1 MARGA
6 ILAAGAVALA
16 MLAFVC
22 LPRHLPSSVPSSSQ
36 AAATLHARLEAGTLT
51 LRGSVPT
58 EAAKTQIVT
67 RAQEQYGERRVH
79 IVDQIVV
86 DPHVSAAPWLTAIPA
101 VFPLLGRMSEH
112 GSVIIDGHSLVLSG
126 RVETERT
133 KAALLHEAAPLI
145 ASGLELENHV
155 VVTPV
160 ASSSS
165 SLQARLDNALKQSA
179 VDFESNSAK
188 ISPRGRATLERLV
201 MLLRREPR
209 AAIEIAGHTDGYG
222 AVDYNMQLSHRRA
235 EAVKQYF
242 ISRGLTNRFTT
253 VGYGATQPLST
264 DKTKTGLRLNRRIEL
279 HVKGSADL

>member
-1 MARGA
+1 MAREA

-22 LPRHLPSSVPSSSQ
+22 LPRHLPSSVPSSPQ

-51 LRGSVPT
+51 LRGSLPT
-58 EAAKTQIVT
+58 EEAKTQIVT
-67 RAQEQYGERRVH
+67 RAQEQYGQRRVH

-86 DPHVSAAPWLTAIPA
+86 DPHVGVAPWLTAVPA
-101 VFPLLGRMSEH
+101 VLPLLGRMSER

-145 ASGLELENHV
+145 ASGLQLENHV

-160 ASSSS
+160 ATSSS
-165 SLQARLDNALKQSA
+165 SLQARLDHALKQSDVA
-179 VDFESNSAK
+179 FESNSAE

-201 MLLRREPR
+201 VLLRREPR

-222 AVDYNMQLSHRRA
+222 AVDYNMQLSQRRA
-235 EAVKQYF
+235 EAVKEYF
-242 ISRGLTNRFTT
+242 ISRGLPNRFTA

-279 HVKGSADL
+279 HVKGSTDL

>member
-6 ILAAGAVALA
+6 ILAAGAVAFA

-22 LPRHLPSSVPSSSQ
+22 VPRHLPSSVPSSPQ
-36 AAATLHARLEAGTLT
+36 AAATLHARLESGTLT

-67 RAQEQYGERRVH
+67 RAQVQYGQRRVH
-79 IVDQIVV
+79 IVDQIVI

-101 VFPLLGRMSEH
+101 VFPLLSRMSEQ
-112 GSVIIDGHSLVLSG
+112 GSIIIDGHSLVLSG
-126 RVETERT
+126 RVENEPM

-155 VVTPV
+155 LVTPV
-160 ASSSS
+160 ASPSS
-165 SLQARLDNALKQSA
+165 SLQARLDNVLKQSA
-179 VDFESNSAK
+179 VAFESNSAT
-188 ISPRGRATLERLV
+188 ISPQGRATLERLV
-201 MLLRREPR
+201 VVLRREPR

-222 AVDYNMQLSHRRA
+222 GVDYNLQLSQRRA

-242 ISRGLTNRFTT
+242 LSRGLTNRFTA
-253 VGYGATQPLST
+253 VGFGATQPLST